1 MYLGAVSGSTG
12 CISPRSNVSRIT
24 RDAFTLA
31 SAGSPNSSRTSAL
44 VSVSAMTLASHACM

>member
-1 MYLGAVSGSTG
+1 MCLSAVSGSTG
-12 CISPRSNVSRIT
+12 FISPRSNASRIT

-44 VSVSAMTLASHACM
+44 VSASAVTLASHACM

>member
-12 CISPRSNVSRIT
+12 FISPRSNASRIT

-44 VSVSAMTLASHACM
+44 VSASAVTLASHAYM